1 MTFDDL
7 RKTLR
12 DKVAVITGASS
23 GLGRATAFAL
33 ASEGVRLVLTAR
45 RADRLQQVAD
55 DIEASAGEAVILA
68 GDAAD
73 EAVAQ
78 QTVDLALSTFG
89 GLDFLIHCAGQ
100 GLYKPLLDSTSV
112 EYDQLM
118 NTNMRSTFLF
128 ARAAARPMTA
138 QRSGTI
144 VLVSSV
150 AGLRG
155 AGNEAIYVAS
165 KFAQV
170 GFAEAIEQELRPFG
184 IKVCALCPG
193 GMKTEFAVGHGRDA
207 ATVAQSR
214 MMEPEDVAQ
223 SILFACMQPKGARI
237 PQMVVRHMG

>member
-23 GLGRATAFAL
+23 GLGRAAAFAL
-33 ASEGVRLVLTAR
+33 AGEGVRLVLTAR

-55 DIEASAGEAVILA
+55 DISARGSDAIILA

-78 QTVDLALSTFG
+78 QTVGLALSTFG
-89 GLDFLIHCAGQ
+89 RVDFLIHCAGQ
-100 GLYKPLLDSTSV
+100 GLYKPLLDSTST

-128 ARAAARPMTA
+128 ARAAARPMTE

-207 ATVAQSR
+207 AIVAQSR
-214 MMEPEDVAQ
+214 MMDPEEVAQ
-223 SILFACMQPKGARI
+223 SIVFACMQPSGARI

>member
-89 GLDFLIHCAGQ
+89 RLDFLIHCAGQ